1 VYCHFTAIDNWTRL
15 RVLRIYPTLNQA
27 TAIQLIDLVIQR
39 PPFQVEVLLRG
50 VHDPGING
58 HRQRHAANLPK
69 YAPDLSSV
77 EWIWPLP
84 RRVAIQRRLRPPTAN
99 TTRRVQPRSATTKR

>member
-39 PPFQVEVLLRG
+39 PPFQVEVLQI
-50 VHDPGING
+50 DNG
-58 HRQRHAANLPK
+58 AEF
-69 YAPDLSSV
+69 YAGS
-77 EWIWPLP
+77 
-84 RRVAIQRRLRPPTAN
+84 
-99 TTRRVQPRSATTKR
+99 TTQA